1 MRRFSPEYLRDTR
14 RGLWDDREALAL
26 LDLATR
32 ERILDVGA
40 GTGELTRV
48 LQEGSN
54 AAVVG
59 IDADRGLLEHAPAE
73 AEILQGDAVRLPFTD
88 DSFDLVVCQAL
99 LINLPDP
106 MAAIREFVRVSRD
119 LVVAIEPDNSAVS
132 IDSTVTEEAPLSD
145 RARRRYI
152 DGVETDVTLGSAV
165 SDLFRRVG
173 LESIETRRHELTRR
187 ITPPY
192 SDADVE
198 SAKRKARGTRIDE
211 QRRTLLAGGLT
222 DSAVDTL
229 RDEWQAMGRTVAEQ
243 MANGEYEREAVIPFF
258 VTAGRVSEATGD
270 SAPSR

>member
-1 MRRFSPEYLRDTR
+1 MRRFSAEYLHDTR

-26 LDLATR
+26 LDLPNR

-48 LQEGSN
+48 LQAESN

-59 IDADRGLLEHAPAE
+59 IDADRRLLEHAPTTVE
-73 AEILQGDAVRLPFTD
+73 RLQGDAARLPFTD

-106 MAAIREFVRVSRD
+106 IAAIDELARVSGD

-132 IDSTVTEEAPLSD
+132 IDSTVADEAPLSD

-165 SDLFRRVG
+165 PEMFRTVG
-173 LESIETRRHELTRR
+173 LESIETRRHDLTRR
-187 ITPPY
+187 VTPPY

-198 SAKRKARGTRIDE
+198 SARRKARGTRIDE
-211 QRRTLLAGGLT
+211 QRRTLRAGGLT
-222 DSAVDTL
+222 DGAVDKL

-243 MANGEYEREAVIPFF
+243 MANGEYEREAVVPFF
-258 VTAGRVSEATGD
+258 VTVGRVPDTQGESGA
-270 SAPSR
+270 SR

>member
-26 LDLATR
+26 LDLQDR

-40 GTGELTRV
+40 GTGELTRI
-48 LQEGSN
+48 LQEASN
-54 AAVVG
+54 GAVIG
-59 IDADRGLLEHAPAE
+59 IDADRRLLEHAPTTVDR
-73 AEILQGDAVRLPFTD
+73 LQGDALRLPFTD

-106 MAAIREFVRVSRD
+106 IGAIREFTRVSRD

-132 IDSTVTEEAPLSD
+132 IESTVAAEAPLSD

-152 DGVETDVTLGSAV
+152 GGVDTDVTLGSAV
-165 SDLFRRVG
+165 SDMFRTVG

-187 ITPPY
+187 VTPPY

-198 SAKRKARGTRIDE
+198 SARRKARGTRIEE
-211 QRRTLLAGGLT
+211 QRRTLLAGGMT
-222 DSAVDTL
+222 DNAVDDL
-229 RDEWQAMGRTVAEQ
+229 RNEWQAMGRTVAEQ
-243 MANGEYEREAVIPFF
+243 MANDEYEREAVIPFF
-258 VTAGRVSEATGD
+258 VTVGRVSDATGD
-270 SAPSR
+270 SDASR